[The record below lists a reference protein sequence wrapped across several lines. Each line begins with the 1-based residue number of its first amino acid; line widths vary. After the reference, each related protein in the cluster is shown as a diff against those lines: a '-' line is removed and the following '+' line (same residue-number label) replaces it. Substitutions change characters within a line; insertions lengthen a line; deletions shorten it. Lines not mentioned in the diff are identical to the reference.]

1 MIVEYKGDKLDVN
14 LIDEGEGSCIVILH
28 GWGAYGEVYRLLIN
42 LLKTNFRVIVPDMP
56 GFGKTTEPSF
66 AYDTDDYA
74 EFVRL
79 LLEKL
84 GVTDFSLIGH
94 SHGGRTAIAYCTREG
109 NINPKSLVLIDSA
122 GIPAKKTL
130 QKTLRIK
137 TYKLLKKFLSFKPV
151 QNAFPNALE
160 NMKKNFGSSDYAAA
174 SDVMRQ
180 SMVKVLNSDI
190 TERLH
195 KISVPTLL
203 IWGENDTATPISDAK
218 LMEKLIPDCGLVTVG
233 NAGHF
238 SFADDFAL
246 TSRVLRSFF
255 KF

>member
-14 LIDEGEGSCIVILH
+14 LIDEGSGECIVILH

-56 GFGKTTEPSF
+56 GFGKTSEPSF

-84 GVTDFSLIGH
+84 GVTDFSLVGH
-94 SHGGRTAIAYCTREG
+94 SHGGRTAIAYCTRNG
-109 NINPKSLVLIDSA
+109 NINPKKLVLIDSA

-130 QKTLRIK
+130 KKSLRIK
-137 TYKLLKKFLSFKPV
+137 TYKIFKNILSFAPV
-151 QNAFPNALE
+151 KNVFPNALE
-160 NMKKNFGSSDYAAA
+160 NMKKRFGSSDYAAA
-174 SDVMRQ
+174 SNVMRE

-190 TERLH
+190 TERLN
-195 KISVPTLL
+195 KIAVPTLL
-203 IWGENDTATPISDAK
+203 IWGENDTATPITDAK
-218 LMEKLIPDCGLVTVG
+218 LMEKLIPDCGLVTVK

>member
-1 MIVEYKGDKLDVN
+1 VIVEYKGDKLDVN
-14 LIDEGEGSCIVILH
+14 LIDEGKGDCIAILH
-28 GWGAYGEVYRLLIN
+28 GWGAYGEVYRLLID
-42 LLKTNFRVIVPDMP
+42 LLKTNFRVIAPDMP

-66 AYDTDDYA
+66 AYDADDYA
-74 EFVRL
+74 EFVKL

-84 GVTDFSLIGH
+84 GVCDFSLIGH
-94 SHGGRTAIAYCTREG
+94 SHGGRTAIALCTGEG
-109 NINPKSLVLIDSA
+109 HIKPKSLVLIDSA

-130 QKTLRIK
+130 KKTFKVK
-137 TYKLLKKFLSFKPV
+137 TYKALKGMLSFAPV
-151 QNAFPNALE
+151 AKVFPNALE
-160 NMKKNFGSSDYAAA
+160 NMKKKFGSSDYAAA
-174 SDVMRQ
+174 SDIMRK
-180 SMVKVLNSDI
+180 SMVKVINSDM

-195 KISVPTLL
+195 KITVPTLL

-218 LMEKLIPDCGLVTVG
+218 LMEKLIPDCGLVTVR

-246 TSRVLRSFF
+246 TSRVLRSFY